1 MNMIAKHGYTLNE
14 LAERVGATVS
24 GDGNTLITGLATL
37 HDAGPEDLAFLAN
50 PSYLRF
56 LHDTHAGGVLIREE
70 HQDACPVSALVLK
83 DPYLGYATLS
93 QLFDPMAVE
102 QALTVHET
110 AVVAD
115 TASIGENVSIGPHVT
130 IGAHTIIEDNVVIGA
145 SVVIGNDC
153 IVGKNSRLYPNVTL
167 YHGVTMGERC
177 IIHSSAV
184 LGGDGFGFAFN
195 GQGWT
200 KIAQIG
206 GVRLGHDVEIGSCSS
221 VDRGA
226 LGDTLIGNDVKIDS
240 QVQIAHNVQIGDHSA
255 LAGCVGI
262 AGSTKIGQGCLLGGG
277 VGIAGHLDIAD
288 RVQITGMSLITNS
301 IHKAGV
307 YSSGT
312 GAMPNAQWRKNAVR
326 FKQLDELARRL
337 SRLEKR

>member
-1 MNMIAKHGYTLNE
+1 MNTIAKHGYTLNE

-24 GDGNTLITGLATL
+24 GNGDTLITGLATL

-56 LHDTHAGGVLIREE
+56 LQDTHAAGVLIREE
-70 HQDACPVSALVLK
+70 HKDACPVPALVLK

-93 QLFDPMAVE
+93 QLFDPTALK
-102 QALTVHET
+102 QAPTVHET
-110 AVVAD
+110 AIIAD

-130 IGAHTIIEDNVVIGA
+130 IGAHVVIEDDVVIGA
-145 SVVIGNDC
+145 GVSIGDDS
-153 IVGKNSRLYPNVTL
+153 IVGKGSRLYPNVTL

-206 GVRLGHDVEIGSCSS
+206 GVRLGNDVEVGSCSS

-277 VGIAGHLDIAD
+277 VGIAGHLEIAD

-326 FKQLDELARRL
+326 FKQLDEMARRL